1 MPSHWNPLGGGWG
14 GGGSVRNWRR
24 TRGSVPLAPAS
35 SGHSGAEPQH
45 SGVSPLH
52 LPGLHCGRALP
63 QGGGPGPCLPPHLHP
78 GSPSTSWAH
87 PSSLQEAGW
96 QSCCL
101 TLSGRSGVC
110 KVKVSH
116 FLPGASPSA
125 GSRRSL
131 PPRPL
136 GLALARRSPHA
147 KHSRPNSLPRAHLS
161 PTADSA
167 FLGKAF
173 LSP

>member
-1 MPSHWNPLGGGWG
+1 MILQARTLEWG
-14 GGGSVRNWRR
+14 AIAFSKEAF
-24 TRGSVPLAPAS
+24 SKSPQISLAPRRGQISILLAI
-35 SGHSGAEPQH
+35 HAITAE
-45 SGVSPLH
+45 
-52 LPGLHCGRALP
+52 
-63 QGGGPGPCLPPHLHP
+63 
-78 GSPSTSWAH
+78 AH

-147 KHSRPNSLPRAHLS
+147 KRSRPNPLPQAHLS
-161 PTADSA
+161 PAADSA